1 MHIAGGLYRELCE
14 VPFWDA
20 TLGSGGRA
28 ARAIATLSPG
38 SHLHTYAASEDK
50 LTLEFLQ
57 QSGLKTSVCS
67 RPSSIVFAYFHPLSH
82 PYIQPDML
90 GVERLPP
97 IEVDGDAVLRFGFLE
112 GEAIVNANRAVY
124 DPQTWRDPEPFLA
137 NGSTAN
143 ELAIVLNEL
152 ELQSAT
158 GQKDIKQAAELLMK
172 TQNAAVV
179 VVKGGIRGATVFEK
193 TGKMSQIPAYLS
205 TQIFKIGTGDI
216 FAFHWAERKLSAAEA
231 AVWASQSVSAYS
243 ETQKFSFQESS
254 LSSRVPISSKSYGHI
269 LLEGCADSLGQR
281 YVMEEARF
289 ALSELGIKVNCPE
302 LNSGAEYTDIKSVLV
317 IAHGLRNSIIHR
329 IKHTHD
335 RGLPIVVLSE
345 LSDTP
350 KILQNSYLDT
360 TDFTTALYHA
370 AWAAGGDFRHGQ
382 NKTSL

>member
-28 ARAIATLSPG
+28 ARAIVALSPG
-38 SHLHTYAASEDK
+38 SHLHTYAAPEDK
-50 LTLEFLQ
+50 LAIEFLQ
-57 QSGLKTSVCS
+57 KSGLKTSVCS
-67 RPSSIVFAYFHPLSH
+67 RPSSIVFAYFHPLSRPH
-82 PYIQPDML
+82 IQPDMF
-90 GVERLPP
+90 GVERQPP

-179 VVKGGIRGATVFEK
+179 VVKGGIRGATVFEN

-205 TQIFKIGTGDI
+205 AQIFKIGTGDI
-216 FAFHWAERKLSAAEA
+216 FSAIFAFHWAERKLPPAEA
-231 AVWASQSVSAYS
+231 ALWASRSVSVYS
-243 ETQKFSFQESS
+243 ETQKFSFQENS

-302 LNSGAEYTDIKSVLV
+302 LNSGTENADIKAVLI
-317 IAHGLRNSIIHR
+317 IAHGFRNNIISR
-329 IKHTHD
+329 IKYAQD
-335 RGLPIVVLSE
+335 RSIPVVVLNE
-345 LSDTP
+345 LSDTSN
-350 KILQNSYLDT
+350 ISQNSYLDT

-370 AWAAGGDFRHGQ
+370 AWAAGNDFRRG
-382 NKTSL
+382 

>member
-28 ARAIATLSPG
+28 ASAIATLSPG
-38 SHLHTYAASEDK
+38 SHLHTYAAPEDK
-50 LTLEFLQ
+50 LAIEFLQ
-57 QSGLKTSVCS
+57 KSGLKTSVCS
-67 RPSSIVFAYFHPLSH
+67 RPSSIVFAYFHPLSRPH
-82 PYIQPDML
+82 IQPDMS
-90 GVERLPP
+90 GVEHQPP

-112 GEAIVNANRAVY
+112 GEAIINANRAVY

-179 VVKGGIRGATVFEK
+179 VVKGGIRGATVFENN
-193 TGKMSQIPAYLS
+193 GKMSQIPAYLS
-205 TQIFKIGTGDI
+205 AQIFKIGTGDI
-216 FAFHWAERKLSAAEA
+216 FSAIFAFHWAERKLPAAEA
-231 AVWASQSVSAYS
+231 AIWASRSVSVYS
-243 ETQKFSFQESS
+243 ETQKFSFQENS
-254 LSSRVPISSKSYGHI
+254 LYSRVPISSKSYGHI

-281 YVMEEARF
+281 YVMEEACF

-302 LNSGAEYTDIKSVLV
+302 LNSGTENTDIKAVLI
-317 IAHGLRNSIIHR
+317 IAHGFRHNIISR
-329 IKHTHD
+329 IKYVQD
-335 RGLPIVVLSE
+335 RSIPIVVLSE
-345 LSDTP
+345 LSDTSN
-350 KILQNSYLDT
+350 ILQNSYLDT

-370 AWAAGGDFRHGQ
+370 AWAAGNDFRRG
-382 NKTSL
+382 

>member
-14 VPFWDA
+14 VPFWDT

-28 ARAIATLSPG
+28 ARAIVTLSPD
-38 SHLHTYAASEDK
+38 SHLHTYAAPEDK
-50 LTLEFLQ
+50 LAIEFLQ
-57 QSGLKTSVCS
+57 KSGLKTSVCS
-67 RPSSIVFAYFHPLSH
+67 RPSSIVFAYFHPLSRPH
-82 PYIQPDML
+82 IQPDMF
-90 GVERLPP
+90 GVERQPP

-158 GQKDIKQAAELLMK
+158 GQKDIKQAAKLLMK

-179 VVKGGIRGATVFEK
+179 VVKGGIRGATVFEN
-193 TGKMSQIPAYLS
+193 TGKMSHIPAYLS
-205 TQIFKIGTGDI
+205 AQIFKIGTGDI
-216 FAFHWAERKLSAAEA
+216 FSAIFAFHWAERKLPAAEA
-231 AVWASQSVSAYS
+231 ANWASRSVSVYS
-243 ETQKFSFQESS
+243 ETQKFSFQDNS

-302 LNSGAEYTDIKSVLV
+302 LNSGTENSDIKAVLI
-317 IAHGLRNSIIHR
+317 IAHGFRNNIISR
-329 IKHTHD
+329 IKYAQD
-335 RGLPIVVLSE
+335 RSIPVVVLNE
-345 LSDTP
+345 ISDTSN
-350 KILQNSYLDT
+350 ISQNSYLDT

-370 AWAAGGDFRHGQ
+370 AWAAGNDFGRG
-382 NKTSL
+382 

>member
-28 ARAIATLSPG
+28 ARAIVTLSPG
-38 SHLHTYAASEDK
+38 SHLHTYAAPEDK
-50 LTLEFLQ
+50 LAIEFLQ
-57 QSGLKTSVCS
+57 KSGLKISVCS
-67 RPSSIVFAYFHPLSH
+67 RPSSIVFAYFHPLSRPH
-82 PYIQPDML
+82 IQPDIF
-90 GVERLPP
+90 GAERQPQ
-97 IEVDGDAVLRFGFLE
+97 IKVDGDAVLRFGFIE

-152 ELQSAT
+152 ELQSTT

-172 TQNAAVV
+172 NQNAAVV
-179 VVKGGIRGATVFEK
+179 VVKGGIRGATVFEN

-205 TQIFKIGTGDI
+205 AQIFKIGTGDVFSAI
-216 FAFHWAERKLSAAEA
+216 FAFHWAERKLPAAEA
-231 AVWASQSVSAYS
+231 AIWASRSVSIYS
-243 ETQKFSFQESS
+243 ETQKFSFQENS
-254 LSSRVPISSKSYGHI
+254 LSSREPISSKYYGHI

-289 ALSELGIKVNCPE
+289 SLSELGIKVNCPE
-302 LNSGAEYTDIKSVLV
+302 LNSGIEHADIKAVLI
-317 IAHGLRNSIIHR
+317 IAHGLRNNIISR
-329 IKHTHD
+329 INNYLD
-335 RGLPIVVLSE
+335 RGIPVVVLNE
-345 LSDTP
+345 PSDTFN
-350 KILQNSYLDT
+350 ISQNSYLVT

-370 AWAAGGDFRHGQ
+370 AWAAGNDFRRR
-382 NKTSL
+382 